1 MYEKLNILGIE
12 TSCDE
17 TAISIFN
24 NKYGIISEYIFT
36 QIIHNGYGG
45 TVPELASRD
54 HLYKIFKIFF
64 FILKKENFFLRSIN
78 CISYTNGPGLKG
90 SLLIG
95 SSFAKSLGFS
105 LNIPTLGINHL
116 EAHFLIS
123 LAFSKNLKYPLI
135 TLLVSGAHTI
145 MLKLNKYN
153 NFELIG
159 ESLDD
164 GVGEAFDKIARLFKL
179 NPISGISIERFK
191 KYKNKYKN
199 INILNKSK
207 YSYSYNFSFSGL
219 KSSLVRL
226 EKKFDITNLIYNFE
240 CIVVSMFFNKCKNYI
255 KKNRNICS
263 LIIAGG
269 VSSNK
274 ELRISLKNL
283 CEEYNLYFFSLQKKY
298 CTDNASMIAILGL
311 IKFYDGFYDDVTS
324 INCYPD
330 LRLI

>member
-36 QIIHNGYGG
+36 QTVHNFYGG

-64 FILKKENFFLRSIN
+64 FVLKKEKFSFKSLNNIA
-78 CISYTNGPGLKG
+78 YTKGPGLKG
-90 SLLIG
+90 SLLVG
-95 SSFAKSLGFS
+95 SSFAKSLGFT
-105 LNIPTLGINHL
+105 LNIPTIGINHL

-123 LAFSKNLKYPLI
+123 LAFSNKLKYPLI

-145 MLKLNKYN
+145 MLKLNNYN

-179 NPISGISIERFK
+179 KPASGLSIEYFTKYKK
-191 KYKNKYKN
+191 KYKNLYM
-199 INILNKSK
+199 LNKSK
-207 YSYSYNFSFSGL
+207 YSHSYNFSFSGL
-219 KSSLVRL
+219 KSSLTRL
-226 EKKFDITNLIYNFE
+226 EKNFDRTNLIYNFE
-240 CIVVSMFFNKCKNYI
+240 CVIISMFFNKCKIFI
-255 KKNRNICS
+255 KKNKDIS
-263 LIIAGG
+263 SIIIAGG

-274 ELRISLKNL
+274 ELRISIRNL
-283 CEEYNLYFFSLQKKY
+283 CEEFNLFFFSLPKKY

-311 IKFYDGFYDDVTS
+311 IKFYDGFYDNEVS
-324 INCYPD
+324 INSYPD